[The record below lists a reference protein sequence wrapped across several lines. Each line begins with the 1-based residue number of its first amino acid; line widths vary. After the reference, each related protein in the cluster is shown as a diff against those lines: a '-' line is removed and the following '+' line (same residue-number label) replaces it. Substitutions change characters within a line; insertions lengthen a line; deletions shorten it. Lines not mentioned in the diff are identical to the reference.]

1 MAGQL
6 KWSPTL
12 AGLQSREASH
22 PSQAKMTA
30 AVRPQ
35 WTPEKLEALVC
46 EKIFAKTNSSEGQI
60 LPAMRLFVGAGSE
73 IDLPAFEHTLGRLL
87 NVDFQEGEV
96 RRLFEKYDSDGGGSI
111 DVAEFVA
118 GVFPVA
124 PAYGPG
130 PGRDYTTSN
139 G

>member
-1 MAGQL
+1 M
-6 KWSPTL
+6 
-12 AGLQSREASH
+12 
-22 PSQAKMTA
+22 
-30 AVRPQ
+30 
-35 WTPEKLEALVC
+35 
-46 EKIFAKTNSSEGQI
+46 
-60 LPAMRLFVGAGSE
+60 
-73 IDLPAFEHTLGRLL
+73 
-87 NVDFQEGEV
+87 